1 VRRAGQVVA
10 EGAGGVLDG
19 ADEQVVQERPV
30 LERRLGERR
39 AAAPAPD
46 EVQDAV
52 DRPEAL
58 PERCRP
64 VPGGGLVE
72 QVDRAGVQ
80 ARHVEPQLG
89 HQRVELLHAAVG
101 QGERRPGRREHPGD
115 ARPEPA
121 ARAGDGVGAARERLG
136 AHAATGAGGASF
148 WRSEL

>member
-1 VRRAGQVVA
+1 
-10 EGAGGVLDG
+10 VLDG

-80 ARHVEPQLG
+80 ARHVEPSSATSG
-89 HQRVELLHAAVG
+89 SSCSMPRSARAS
-101 QGERRPGRREHPGD
+101 D
-115 ARPEPA
+115 APA
-121 ARAGDGVGAARERLG
+121 AASTRATLG
-136 AHAATGAGGASF
+136 PSPPPAPATA
-148 WRSEL
+148 